1 MPAGSDFAADKARSP
16 TLAGLADIPGGY
28 RAWNKDICTRR
39 YETGIE
45 SEPSP
50 SMLHKLYARGIFT
63 GINRDLPC
71 TGLTIVDAETTTD
84 DVNIVIIYYYE
95 HIASSSGGLGEVS
108 GVCNAD
114 LTY

>member
-1 MPAGSDFAADKARSP
+1 MPAGSDFAADKARSL
-16 TLAGLADIPGGY
+16 THAGLADIPGGY
-28 RAWNKDICTRR
+28 RAWNKGIYKRR
-39 YETGIE
+39 YESGE
-45 SEPSP
+45 DEDPSP

-63 GINRDLPC
+63 GINRELPY

-84 DVNIVIIYYYE
+84 DVNIVIIHYYE
-95 HIASSSGGLGEVS
+95 HVTSSSGGLGEVS